1 MQASQRKK
9 LETMKLEIERRVEKA
24 RTDITAVHSADW
36 SEQVTERENEE
47 VLEALIQE
55 GEEELRQINGAL
67 ARMDAGT
74 YGICVSCGE
83 PINPERLQALPYT
96 PLCIRCASGPGNSQ

>member
-1 MQASQRKK
+1 MQASQREK
-9 LETMKLEIERRVEKA
+9 LETMKQEIERRVDQA
-24 RTDITAVHSADW
+24 RADITAAHSADW

-55 GEEELRQINGAL
+55 GEDELRQINAAL

-74 YGICVSCGE
+74 YGLCVSCGE

-96 PLCIRCASGPGNSQ
+96 ALCIRCASKAD